1 MLKWIRDITDFIFLE
16 DAPAPADIIFIPG
29 NGHALP
35 SELAAQLY
43 KSGYAPYVLPSGR
56 YAIGTSGFAG
66 QKSGSRIYEGEFDTE
81 WSFMRRILTDNGV
94 PEHAILREDEATYTY
109 QNAIFSRKRTD
120 EMGLHISRAII
131 CCMPVHAR
139 RARMYYE
146 TLYPDAELLVC
157 PAKGADVTRENWTQS
172 ETGID
177 TVLGEMERCGGQFH
191 AILREILLNRQ

>member
-1 MLKWIRDITDFIFLE
+1 MLHWIKDITDFIFLE

-35 SELAAQLY
+35 SELAARLY
-43 KSGYAPYVLPSGR
+43 TGGYAPYVLPSGR
-56 YAIGTSGFAG
+56 YAIGTDGFAG
-66 QKSGSRIYEGEFDTE
+66 QKSGLRRYEGKFETE
-81 WSFMRRILTDNGV
+81 WVFMRRILMENGV

-120 EMGLHISRAII
+120 ELGLHVSRAII

-146 TLYPDAELLVC
+146 TLYPDTELLVC
-157 PAKGADVTRENWTQS
+157 PAKDAEFTRDNWVS
-172 ETGID
+172 SAEGID

-191 AILREILLNRQ
+191 VILKELML

>member
-1 MLKWIRDITDFIFLE
+1 MLRWVRDISDFIFLE

-81 WSFMRRILTDNGV
+81 WSFMRRILMDNDV

>member
-1 MLKWIRDITDFIFLE
+1 MLKWISDITDFIFLE
-16 DAPAPADIIFIPG
+16 DAPETADIIFIPG

-43 KSGYAPYVLPSGR
+43 HGGYAPRILPSGR

-66 QKSGSRIYEGEFDTE
+66 QKSGARRYEGAFETE
-81 WSFMRRILTDNGV
+81 WAFMRHILMENGV
-94 PEHAILREDEATYTY
+94 PDSAILREDEATYTY
-109 QNAIFSRKRTD
+109 QNAIYSRKRTD
-120 EMGLHISRAII
+120 AEKITVNHAII

-146 TLYPDAELLVC
+146 TLYPDAQLLVC
-157 PAKGADVTRENWTQS
+157 PAPGADLTRENWLKTAD
-172 ETGID
+172 GID

-191 AILREILLNRQ
+191 DILKDLVL

>member
-1 MLKWIRDITDFIFLE
+1 MLQWMKDIENFIFLE
-16 DAPAPADIIFIPG
+16 DTPACADVIFVPG

-43 KSGYAPYVLPSGR
+43 LAGYAPHILPSGR

-66 QKSGSRIYEGEFDTE
+66 QKSGARRYEGEFETE
-81 WSFMRRILTDNGV
+81 WAFMRHILMENGV

-109 QNAIFSRKRTD
+109 QNAIYSRRRTD
-120 EMGLHISRAII
+120 AEKITVSRAII

-139 RARMYYE
+139 RCRMYYE

-157 PAKGADVTRENWTQS
+157 PAPGADLTRENWLKTA
-172 ETGID
+172 EGID

-191 AILREILLNRQ
+191 DILKDLVL

>member
-43 KSGYAPYVLPSGR
+43 KAGYAPYVLPSGR

-66 QKSGSRIYEGEFDTE
+66 QKSGSRIYEGEFHTE

-94 PEHAILREDEATYTY
+94 PEQAILREDEATYTY

-157 PAKGADVTRENWTQS
+157 PAKCADVTRENWTQS
-172 ETGID
+172 EYGID

-191 AILREILLNRQ
+191 AILREILL

>member
-1 MLKWIRDITDFIFLE
+1 MLKWVRDITEFIFLE

-35 SELAAQLY
+35 SELAARLY
-43 KSGYAPYVLPSGR
+43 AAGYSPYVLPSGR
-56 YAIGTSGFAG
+56 YAIGTDGFAG
-66 QKSGSRIYEGEFDTE
+66 QKSGSRIYEGEFKTE
-81 WSFMRRILTDNGV
+81 WAFMRHILMENGV

-157 PAKGADVTRENWTQS
+157 PAKDAVLTRDNWLRS
-172 ETGID
+172 EEGID
-177 TVLGEMERCGGQFH
+177 TVLGEMERCGGQFY
-191 AILREILLNRQ
+191 AILKELNL

>member
-56 YAIGTSGFAG
+56 YAIGTSSFAG

-120 EMGLHISRAII
+120 EMELHISRAII

-177 TVLGEMERCGGQFH
+177 TVLGEMERCGSQFH
-191 AILREILLNRQ
+191 AILREILL

>member
-16 DAPAPADIIFIPG
+16 DAPAKADIIFIPG

-35 SELAAQLY
+35 SELAARLY
-43 KSGYAPYVLPSGR
+43 AAGYAPRVLPSGR

-66 QKSGSRIYEGEFDTE
+66 QKSGARSYEGEFDTE
-81 WSFMRRILTDNGV
+81 WAFMRRILMENGV
-94 PEHAILREDEATYTY
+94 PEQAILREDEATYTY

-120 EMGLHISRAII
+120 AEQIAVSRAII

-146 TLYPDAELLVC
+146 TLYPEAELLVC
-157 PAKGADVTRENWTQS
+157 PASSADITRDNWTQS
-172 ETGID
+172 DAGID

-191 AILREILLNRQ
+191 DILKDLMKP

>member
-81 WSFMRRILTDNGV
+81 WSFMRRILMDNGV

-177 TVLGEMERCGGQFH
+177 TVLGEMERCGSQFH
-191 AILREILLNRQ
+191 AILREILL

>member
-1 MLKWIRDITDFIFLE
+1 MLNWMKDIENFIFLE

-43 KSGYAPYVLPSGR
+43 REGFAPRILPSGR

-66 QKSGSRIYEGEFDTE
+66 QKSGSRRYEGEFETE
-81 WSFMRRILTDNGV
+81 WAFMRHILMENGV
-94 PEHAILREDEATYTY
+94 PEQAILREDEATYTY
-109 QNAIFSRKRTD
+109 QNAIYSRRRTD
-120 EMGLHISRAII
+120 AEKICVSRAII

-139 RARMYYE
+139 RSRMYYE
-146 TLYPDAELLVC
+146 TLYPDAQLLVC
-157 PAKGADVTRENWTQS
+157 PAPGAEITKENWLKS
-172 ETGID
+172 AEGID

-191 AILREILLNRQ
+191 DILKDLVL

>member
-1 MLKWIRDITDFIFLE
+1 MLKWVRDITDFIFLE
-16 DAPAPADIIFIPG
+16 DAPAPADIIFVPG

-43 KSGYAPYVLPSGR
+43 KAGYAPYVLPSGR

-66 QKSGSRIYEGEFDTE
+66 QKSGARIYEGEFETE
-81 WSFMRRILTDNGV
+81 WAFMRRILMDNGV

-120 EMGLHISRAII
+120 ALGLSISRAII

-139 RARMYYE
+139 RSRMYYE
-146 TLYPDAELLVC
+146 TLYPEAELLVC
-157 PAKGADVTRENWTQS
+157 PAKDAALTKDNWL
-172 ETGID
+172 EMKEGID

-191 AILREILLNRQ
+191 AILKEIML

>member
-1 MLKWIRDITDFIFLE
+1 MLKWISDITDFIFLE

-81 WSFMRRILTDNGV
+81 WSFMRRILMDNDV

-109 QNAIFSRKRTD
+109 QNAIFSRKLTD

-177 TVLGEMERCGGQFH
+177 TVLGEMERCGSQFH
-191 AILREILLNRQ
+191 AILREILL

>member
-1 MLKWIRDITDFIFLE
+1 MLKWMKDIESFIFLS

-43 KSGYAPYVLPSGR
+43 HQGYAPRILPSGR
-56 YAIGTSGFAG
+56 YAIGTSSFAG
-66 QKSGSRIYEGEFDTE
+66 QKSGSRRYEGEFETE
-81 WSFMRRILTDNGV
+81 WAFMRRILMENGV
-94 PEHAILREDEATYTY
+94 PESAILREDEATYTY
-109 QNAIFSRKRTD
+109 QNAIYSRRRTD
-120 EMGLHISRAII
+120 AEKITVSRAII

-139 RARMYYE
+139 RSRMYYE

-157 PAKGADVTRENWTQS
+157 PAPDAEITKENWLKS
-172 ETGID
+172 AEGID

-191 AILREILLNRQ
+191 DILKDLVL

>member
-16 DAPAPADIIFIPG
+16 DAPAPADIIFVPG

-35 SELAAQLY
+35 SELAAHLY
-43 KSGYAPYVLPSGR
+43 TSGYAPYVLPSGR

-66 QKSGSRIYEGEFDTE
+66 QKSGLRIYEGEFDTE
-81 WSFMRRILTDNGV
+81 WSFMRQILMENGV

-120 EMGLHISRAII
+120 EMGLTISRAII

-146 TLYPDAELLVC
+146 TLYPHAELLVC
-157 PAKGADVTRENWTQS
+157 PAKGADVTRDNWTQS
-172 ETGID
+172 ESGID

-191 AILREILLNRQ
+191 AILREITL